1 MRLLGASGAGTG
13 LWLVQRFS
21 AVALAIGTP
30 VVLGLAAFHAG
41 YAAWR
46 ALFLAPWAK
55 ALWLLYLAA
64 LLAHAWAGLNHVI
77 LDYLHPQ
84 AGKLLAH
91 ALAAAGLAGCFFW
104 AAFILWGVA

>member
-1 MRLLGASGAGTG
+1 MKLLGASGAGTG
-13 LWLVQRFS
+13 LWLVQRFT
-21 AVALAIGTP
+21 AVVLAVGTP
-30 VVLGLAAFHAG
+30 IVLGLAAFHAG

-46 ALFLAPWAK
+46 ALFVAPWAK
-55 ALWLLYLAA
+55 ALWLAYLAA

-77 LDYLHPQ
+77 LDYVHPY

-104 AAFILWGVA
+104 AAYILWGAA